1 MLALGEV
8 GKAIANEIELFCFHQ
23 CSGTADFN

>member
-8 GKAIANEIELFCFHQ
+8 GKAIANEIELFGFHYY
-23 CSGTADFN
+23 SNSTIF